1 MPSEE
6 GGKRA
11 PISLIDIK
19 RIQDECFEIKDEKRL
34 IIALIS
40 DTGMRLSEALGLSW
54 DDVNIDHTYPHINL
68 KPHPWRSLK
77 TASSSRAIPLVGA
90 SYKAINLIKKQQDK
104 CNILFK
110 LYCNTDRCKSNSAS
124 ATLNKWL
131 KSRVSNGVMHS
142 FRHSMGDRLRNVD
155 VNPELIDEKCGWS
168 QQSVGQRYGNGYS
181 LQQKYQAFR
190 KITL

>member
-1 MPSEE
+1 
-6 GGKRA
+6 
-11 PISLIDIK
+11 
-19 RIQDECFEIKDEKRL
+19 
-34 IIALIS
+34 
-40 DTGMRLSEALGLSW
+40 MRLSEALGLSW

-110 LYCNTDRCKSNSAS
+110 LYCDTDRCKSNSAS

-142 FRHSMGDRLRNVD
+142 FRHSMRDRLRNVD
-155 VNPELIDEKCGWS
+155 VNPELIDEICGWS

-181 LQQKYQAFR
+181 LEQKYQAFR